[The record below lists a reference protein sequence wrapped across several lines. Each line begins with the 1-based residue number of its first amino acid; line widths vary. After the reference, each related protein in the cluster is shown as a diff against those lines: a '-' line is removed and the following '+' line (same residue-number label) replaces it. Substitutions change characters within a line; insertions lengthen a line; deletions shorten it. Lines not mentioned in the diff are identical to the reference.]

1 MTSLLTM
8 LGRATILAMALTGP
22 AGAADLYLISHPG
35 VTLTAP
41 EVREVF
47 LGEKQFAGPVKLVP
61 VDNAA
66 AQDAF
71 LAAVLKMSSAKYG
84 TAWVKKSFRD
94 ALNPPAKKA
103 TDAEV
108 VDFVKRTPGAVGY
121 VTGGAAGVN
130 IIAQY

>member
-1 MTSLLTM
+1 M
-8 LGRATILAMALTGP
+8 LGRATILAVALAGP
-22 AGAADLYLISHPG
+22 AAAADLYVISHPG
-35 VTLTAP
+35 VTLTAA

-66 AQDAF
+66 AQETF
-71 LAAVLKMSSAKYG
+71 LDAVLKMSGAKY
-84 TAWVKKSFRD
+84 TTTWVKKSFRD
-94 ALNPPAKKA
+94 ALNPPPRRA

-108 VDFVKRTPGAVGY
+108 ADFVRRTPGAVGY
-121 VTGGAAGVN
+121 VMSRPAGVN

>member
-1 MTSLLTM
+1 MMPLLVM
-8 LGRATILAMALTGP
+8 LGRATIVVLAL
-22 AGAADLYLISHPG
+22 AGHAAAADLYLISHPG
-35 VTLTAP
+35 VTLTAA

-61 VDNAA
+61 VDNAT
-66 AQDAF
+66 AQEAF
-71 LAAVLKMSSAKYG
+71 LAAVLRMSSAKYS

-108 VDFVKRTPGAVGY
+108 AEFVKRTPGAVGY
-121 VTGGAAGVN
+121 VTSGAAGVN